1 MFHSYFRQAN
11 VVGRSCVFDSSR
23 VSSLPRHAQPILR
36 ERCLEK
42 KKITVFATASSGSR
56 FSTSWSLVCSKSL
69 PRPILSWRAPC
80 RFPLPPLPCQ
90 SPRSN
95 CKTSQTPR
103 RVLSFPFS
111 CKRTL
116 PNETNNRFV
125 SKREKETSRIIAHL
139 IKHGLRGADEAPS
152 DRSPSLR
159 HANVENLAI
168 VIHIGVIS
176 INSVLTGE
184 VVHDIVPDQRRIV
197 RKLQAASLVLKFNE
211 RSNKRLHL
219 L

>member
-1 MFHSYFRQAN
+1 MFRSYFRQAN
-11 VVGRSCVFDSSR
+11 VVGWTNFASSTTHTARSSR
-23 VSSLPRHAQPILR
+23 TLSR
-36 ERCLEK
+36 E
-42 KKITVFATASSGSR
+42 ITVFATASSGSR
-56 FSTSWSLVCSKSL
+56 FSTSWSPVCSKSL

-103 RVLSFPFS
+103 RVSNFPFS

-125 SKREKETSRIIAHL
+125 SEREEETSRMITHL

-159 HANVENLAI
+159 HANVENLTI
-168 VIHIGVIS
+168 VIHVGVIS

-184 VVHDIVPDQRRIV
+184 VVHDIVTNQRRIV
-197 RKLQAASLVLKFNE
+197 RKFQAASLVLKCNA
-211 RSNKRLHL
+211 RSKKRLNL

>member
-1 MFHSYFRQAN
+1 MVDLAFLTVHEFRLFYDTHSPFFAN
-11 VVGRSCVFDSSR
+11 VVSKK
-23 VSSLPRHAQPILR
+23 
-36 ERCLEK
+36 K

-56 FSTSWSLVCSKSL
+56 FSTSWSLVCWRSL

-80 RFPLPPLPCQ
+80 RSPPPPPPCQ

-103 RVLSFPFS
+103 RVSSFPFS

-125 SKREKETSRIIAHL
+125 SKREEETSRIITHL

-152 DRSPSLR
+152 DRSPGLR
-159 HANVENLAI
+159 HADVENLAI

-176 INSVLTGE
+176 VNSVLTGE
-184 VVHDIVPDQRRIV
+184 VVHDIVPNQRRIV
-197 RKLQAASLVLKFNE
+197 RKFQAASLVLKFNASSKE
-211 RSNKRLHL
+211 RLNL